1 VYGDIKLIFQNIT
14 QKYVVNRMI
23 FFNLMLF
30 ILKKELCANGLRII
44 SLGKYLIFKEIS
56 CMVMLFNTI
65 YFHVIRYLT

>member
-30 ILKKELCANGLRII
+30 ILKKEFCANGLRII
-44 SLGKYLIFKEIS
+44 SLGKSLIFKEIS